1 MSGSGDDDRQPRD
14 HGGMRVMTWNVW
26 GRFGVWQQR
35 EPEMVRA
42 LTSVRPDLLA
52 LQETWATSETSQAEV
67 FRDALGLHAT
77 YAASRMP
84 VDSDA
89 DVELGLAVLSRWPL
103 LGEQHCRLPSEDA
116 PDTIALL
123 VEVDHPAGRLHFA
136 TTCLDWEQD
145 HGSHRLAQ
153 AHALGVLLNDPGLD
167 GPLPVLLAG
176 DLNAP
181 PDSAE
186 IHALTSTMTDCWTAH
201 GHDEQGQ
208 TYSSSNP
215 HTKQDDWHAD
225 SRIDYV
231 LARPGEAAQPLDVS
245 HVALVGMDASDGHP
259 LPSDHYAVVV
269 DLQP

>member
-1 MSGSGDDDRQPRD
+1 
-14 HGGMRVMTWNVW
+14 
-26 GRFGVWQQR
+26 
-35 EPEMVRA
+35 VR
-42 LTSVRPDLLA
+42 
-52 LQETWATSETSQAEV
+52 
-67 FRDALGLHAT
+67 
-77 YAASRMP
+77 
-84 VDSDA
+84 
-89 DVELGLAVLSRWPL
+89 
-103 LGEQHCRLPSEDA
+103 EQHCRLPSEGA

-123 VEVDHPAGRLHFA
+123 VEIDHPAGRLHFA

-186 IHALTSTMTDCWTAH
+186 IHALTSTITDCWAVRRH
-201 GHDEQGQ
+201 DDCGH

-215 HTKQDDWHAD
+215 HAKQRDWHAD

-231 LARPGEAAQPLDVS
+231 LARAGEAAQPLDVS
-245 HVALVGMDASDGHP
+245 HAALVGTEASNRRP
-259 LPSDHYAVVV
+259 VPSDHFGVAV
-269 DLQP
+269 DLQL